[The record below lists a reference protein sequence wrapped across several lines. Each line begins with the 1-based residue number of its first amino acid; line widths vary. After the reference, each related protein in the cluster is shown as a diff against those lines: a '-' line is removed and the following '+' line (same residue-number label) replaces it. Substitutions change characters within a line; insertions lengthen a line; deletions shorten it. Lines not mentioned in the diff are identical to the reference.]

1 MFFQGT
7 HRWLQ
12 LVVHMDDYCARGT
25 AWHLWDQI
33 VFVDADQPVPVD
45 QDQQD
50 QDEDQQDQDQ
60 DQDGSLNW
68 MNYAGRWGN
77 IQKLVILLFSF
88 QRFKNIF

>member
-1 MFFQGT
+1 MSFQGT

-25 AWHLWDQI
+25 AWQLWDQI
-33 VFVDADQPVPVD
+33 VFVDADQPVPVI

-50 QDEDQQDQDQ
+50 RDEDQDQ

-77 IQKLVILLFSF
+77 IQKLVS
-88 QRFKNIF
+88 R